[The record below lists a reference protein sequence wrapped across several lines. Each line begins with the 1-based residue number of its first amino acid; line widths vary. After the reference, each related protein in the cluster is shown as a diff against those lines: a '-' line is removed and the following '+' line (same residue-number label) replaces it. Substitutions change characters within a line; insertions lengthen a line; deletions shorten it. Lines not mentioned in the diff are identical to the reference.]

1 MLLSVKPGASV
12 QSWQG
17 NFFQTPENQGLEYR
31 ENMGSIALQ

>member
-17 NFFQTPENQGLEYR
+17 NFFQATENQGVEYR
-31 ENMGSIALQ
+31 ENMRSIALQ